1 MIGLRPPS
9 AHPSDADLVR
19 HLDRQLDLRAGRHLR
34 GHLGACT
41 RCAQRLEELERSAGT
56 LREALGAVPVAL
68 PDDGRRALALSAME
82 RARRRRVVLPS
93 GAWLLRAAAVAGLLV
108 AAAMS
113 ARPSRAW
120 IARGVDRVAVELGI
134 PEVSRWLIG
143 EEPEAE
149 GDDPTAR
156 RRTTSSPGAAPAPP
170 PAVDEEVAVREGEP
184 ALRRKV
190 RAPPRESAPVS
201 FTPRGDELV
210 LEFDA
215 YQAEGTLSLWIM
227 DVPSVSAVVVDGR
240 GEGFQGHRGGIRVR
254 NAETSLA
261 RYTVV
266 VPPQIREVEI
276 RIAGRTQARIGIEPS
291 GSSHPWLW
299 TVDLQRRGGT

>member
-1 MIGLRPPS
+1 MIRLRPPS
-9 AHPSDADLVR
+9 AHPPDADLVR
-19 HLDRQLDLRAGRHLR
+19 HLDRQLDLRTSRQLR
-34 GHLGACT
+34 GHLESCT
-41 RCAQRLEELERSAGT
+41 RCARRLEELERPSRA
-56 LREALGAVPVAL
+56 LREALTALPVAL

-82 RARRRRVVLPS
+82 RARRRRAVLPS
-93 GAWLLRAAAVAGLLV
+93 RAWILRAAAVAGLVLV
-108 AAAMS
+108 VAVS

-134 PEVSRWLIG
+134 PEVSQWLIG
-143 EEPEAE
+143 EEAAVV
-149 GDDPTAR
+149 DPAPR

-170 PAVDEEVAVREGEP
+170 PAVDEKVVVGRAEP
-184 ALRRKV
+184 ELRRKV
-190 RAPPRESAPVS
+190 RAPPPRESAPVS

-210 LEFDA
+210 LEFDS

-254 NAETSLA
+254 NAEASSA

-266 VPPQIREVEI
+266 VPQQIREVHI
-276 RIAGRTQARIGIEPS
+276 RIAGRTQARIGIEPT